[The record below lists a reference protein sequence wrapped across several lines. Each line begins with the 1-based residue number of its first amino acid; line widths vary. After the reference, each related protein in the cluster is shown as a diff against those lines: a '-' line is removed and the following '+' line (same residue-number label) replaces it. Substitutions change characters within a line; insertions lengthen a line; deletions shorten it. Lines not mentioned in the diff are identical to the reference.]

1 MTTTRDTI
9 EITNK
14 TSESNETLNEIMR
27 IFFYIDWRIM
37 IIVVWVMT
45 SALSIYETLKH
56 CEQGLIYVLLSLVPF
71 VNVIL
76 YFTIKRI
83 CRPRRNE
90 NYTAQAVNRP
100 MNRPM
105 NRYNSASNKNLV
117 NRPRNGIG
125 LRSVN
130 VYPSPVYQNK
140 N

>member
-27 IFFYIDWRIM
+27 IFFYIDWRI
-37 IIVVWVMT
+37 VLLVAWVLT

-71 VNVIL
+71 VNVFL

-90 NYTAQAVNRP
+90 NYTAQVVNRS
-100 MNRPM
+100 MNRSM
-105 NRYNSASNKNLV
+105 NRSVSNKNLV

>member
-14 TSESNETLNEIMR
+14 TSESNETLHEIMR
-27 IFFYIDWRIM
+27 FFFYIDWRI
-37 IIVVWVMT
+37 VLLVAWVLT

-71 VNVIL
+71 VNVVL

-90 NYTAQAVNRP
+90 NYTAQVVNRP
-100 MNRPM
+100 MNR
-105 NRYNSASNKNLV
+105 SVSNKNLV